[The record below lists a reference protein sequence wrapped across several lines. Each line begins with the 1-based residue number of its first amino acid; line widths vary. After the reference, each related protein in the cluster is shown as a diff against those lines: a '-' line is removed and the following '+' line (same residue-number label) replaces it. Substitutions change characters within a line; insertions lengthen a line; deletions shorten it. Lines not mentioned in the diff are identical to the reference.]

1 MLRNSF
7 HYNCTNSNVQTF
19 IIQSFYVAIS
29 DLFFINLSFK
39 ISKITIIR
47 KILAF
52 FKIRIIKIRLIL
64 L

>member
-29 DLFFINLSFK
+29 FILHKSVLQNFENYYNSKNFSFF
-39 ISKITIIR
+39 
-47 KILAF
+47 
-52 FKIRIIKIRLIL
+52 
-64 L
+64 